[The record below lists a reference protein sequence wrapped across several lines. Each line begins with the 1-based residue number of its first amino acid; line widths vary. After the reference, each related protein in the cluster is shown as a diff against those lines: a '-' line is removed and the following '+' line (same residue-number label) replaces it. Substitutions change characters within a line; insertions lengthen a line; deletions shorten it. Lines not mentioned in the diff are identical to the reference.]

1 MNSARYES
9 PVNRAIE
16 PLDNIKYLAEE
27 MAQRKAQL
35 NEATEEI
42 KEDNVFH
49 KIMFSQAVKHKSQI
63 FINRNKKKMLYYFS
77 LNKGSNDEIDKF
89 KKNIDKK
96 GEKGKRRR
104 SISQMKNKDFRKSEN
119 KVIKTFAHHLSLK
132 SQKDQIEDFDD
143 YKNSE
148 EKYFDDG
155 SISGFESIN
164 DEYEENF
171 NENDEE
177 QEENSEKNENEN
189 DEEEEVD
196 ENEKNINEKENEN
209 GEIEKTN
216 NDNDIEIKYANPK
229 EVKIIYARENSP
241 LYTKPNNKEIIL
253 KNKIKERNRY
263 FYDKELK
270 NNKIEKKRQ
279 ILAKKNED
287 LFEISPFLN
296 KNSMKII
303 DKNPEYRPIN
313 YRPIEVYHYKLAQI
327 ELNQNRNNL
336 KKKNE
341 EEKEIEIIN
350 YYKLNKRIFSQ
361 SSWDEFVEQE
371 YYWQDEK
378 RKATELL
385 RYQMR
390 KNITHRPNIN
400 KNSENIVKKK
410 NINKRNYI
418 NNKDYIFTK
427 LYNDQEKFDN
437 KRKMKRQESMPSFKP
452 LTNKQKNKDKNKK
465 VYKRL
470 NNTN

>member
-16 PLDNIKYLAEE
+16 PLYNIKYLAEE

-77 LNKGSNDEIDKF
+77 LNKGSNDEIDKL

-196 ENEKNINEKENEN
+196 ENEKILMK
-209 GEIEKTN
+209 KKMKM
-216 NDNDIEIKYANPK
+216 IKLK
-229 EVKIIYARENSP
+229 KQIMIM
-241 LYTKPNNKEIIL
+241 IL
-253 KNKIKERNRY
+253 K
-263 FYDKELK
+263 
-270 NNKIEKKRQ
+270 
-279 ILAKKNED
+279 
-287 LFEISPFLN
+287 LN
-296 KNSMKII
+296 MLT
-303 DKNPEYRPIN
+303 P
-313 YRPIEVYHYKLAQI
+313 
-327 ELNQNRNNL
+327 
-336 KKKNE
+336 
-341 EEKEIEIIN
+341 
-350 YYKLNKRIFSQ
+350 
-361 SSWDEFVEQE
+361 
-371 YYWQDEK
+371 
-378 RKATELL
+378 RK
-385 RYQMR
+385 
-390 KNITHRPNIN
+390 
-400 KNSENIVKKK
+400 
-410 NINKRNYI
+410 
-418 NNKDYIFTK
+418 
-427 LYNDQEKFDN
+427 
-437 KRKMKRQESMPSFKP
+437 
-452 LTNKQKNKDKNKK
+452 
-465 VYKRL
+465 
-470 NNTN
+470 